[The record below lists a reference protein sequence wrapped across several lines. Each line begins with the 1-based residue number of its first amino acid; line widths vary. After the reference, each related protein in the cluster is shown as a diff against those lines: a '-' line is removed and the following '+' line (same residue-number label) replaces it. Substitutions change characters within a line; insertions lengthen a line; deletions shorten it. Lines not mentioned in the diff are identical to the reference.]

1 MNLFCPLLVFSIV
14 LLTAVCYENE
24 KTRSSS
30 QPVELTALSWSH
42 YRDRFL
48 SRDLPQRR
56 GPLFYMY
63 DLPREVRFLKDVQY
77 ISNSSPYFR
86 QLFSNVDCSF
96 LPPLGHEPIPRP
108 QFWWR

>member
-1 MNLFCPLLVFSIV
+1 LSAFQ
-14 LLTAVCYENE
+14 
-24 KTRSSS
+24 RSSS

-63 DLPREVRFLKDVQY
+63 DLPREVRLLKVSIND
-77 ISNSSPYFR
+77 
-86 QLFSNVDCSF
+86 LC
-96 LPPLGHEPIPRP
+96 LLAK
-108 QFWWR
+108 